1 LELDSFSDKRRAFGG
16 GRLVAG
22 IFYLFWIVEIKIITR
37 AKHVLSLIEG
47 HAKLAK

>member
-1 LELDSFSDKRRAFGG
+1 MVFVC
-16 GRLVAG
+16 GRG
-22 IFYLFWIVEIKIITR
+22 IVKQDEFKKKYR